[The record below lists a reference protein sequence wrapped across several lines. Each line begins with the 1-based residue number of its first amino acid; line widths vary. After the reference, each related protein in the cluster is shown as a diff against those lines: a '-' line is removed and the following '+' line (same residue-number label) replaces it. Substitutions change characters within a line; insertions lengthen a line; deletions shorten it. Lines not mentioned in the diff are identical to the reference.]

1 MPKEGTK
8 LRCINVR
15 HQVRFPFTTYADFE
29 ALTVPCTRTNPDT
42 QPASIYQRHVLISVG
57 LKLVSTVPQ
66 ALNTPYESYLGT
78 DVVVWF
84 LNRVVAYRMMAH
96 EYLSDVHRLIMTE
109 ADQAH

>member
-8 LRCINVR
+8 LTFKNVR
-15 HQVRFPFTTYADFE
+15 HQVRFPFTIYADFE

-42 QPASIYQRHVLISVG
+42 QPANIYQKHVPISVG

-66 ALNTPYESYLGT
+66 ILDVPYESYLGD

-84 LNRVVAYRMMAH
+84 LNR
-96 EYLSDVHRLIMTE
+96 LI
-109 ADQAH
+109 A